1 MRSLDWPRLI
11 NNRTALAG
19 LILVTAVLATALLA
33 DVIAPYSPTK
43 INLVGRFLPPSTSHW
58 MGTDEF
64 GRDEFSRV
72 LVGARASLAIALAAV
87 GAGMAVG
94 GSLAL
99 LSGYLGGLADLV
111 VTRVMDIFLA
121 IPVLLI
127 AIGIVALL
135 GPSGASVAVALA
147 IAYAPTFARV
157 VRSAVVATRSQPY
170 VEASV
175 GIGAST
181 TNVLLGDIVPNLLP
195 IIMVQASVAVAWVFL
210 DEASLGFLGLGV
222 QPPNA
227 SWGSLLLE
235 GRQFVF
241 QAPWIAL
248 GAGFA
253 VLVAVFGFNLLGDGL
268 RDVLDPRTSVRG
280 R

>member
-1 MRSLDWPRLI
+1 MRGLEWHQFI
-11 NNRTALAG
+11 NNRSALAG
-19 LILVTAVLATALLA
+19 LILVTSVLATAVLA
-33 DVIAPYSPTK
+33 DAIAPYLPTK
-43 INLVGRFLPPSTSHW
+43 IELAQRFLPPSASHW

-64 GRDEFSRV
+64 GRDVFSRV

-87 GAGMAVG
+87 GAGMAGG

-99 LSGYLGGLADLV
+99 FSGYLGGLPDVV
-111 VTRVMDIFLA
+111 VTRVVDVFLA

-127 AIGIVALL
+127 AIGVVALL
-135 GPSGASVAVALA
+135 GPSGGSVAVALA

-157 VRSAVVATRSQPY
+157 VRSAVVAARAQPY

-181 TNVLLGDIVPNLLP
+181 TNVLVGDIVPNLLP
-195 IIMVQASVAVAWVFL
+195 IVMVQATVAVAWVFL

-248 GAGFA
+248 GAGLA
-253 VLVAVFGFNLLGDGL
+253 VLIAVFGFNLLGDGL
-268 RDVLDPRTSVRG
+268 RDVLDPRTVERG
-280 R
+280 G

>member
-1 MRSLDWPRLI
+1 MRGLEWHQLI
-11 NNRTALAG
+11 HNRSALAG
-19 LILVTAVLATALLA
+19 LILVTAVLATAVLA
-33 DVIAPYSPTK
+33 DAIAPYPPTK
-43 INLVGRFLPPSTSHW
+43 IQLAQRFLPPSASHW

-64 GRDEFSRV
+64 GRDVFSRV

-99 LSGYLGGLADLV
+99 FSGYLGGLLDVV
-111 VTRVMDIFLA
+111 VTRVVDVFLA

-127 AIGIVALL
+127 AIGVVALL
-135 GPSGASVAVALA
+135 GPSGASVAMALA

-157 VRSAVVATRSQPY
+157 VRSAVVATRAQPY

-181 TNVLLGDIVPNLLP
+181 TNVLVADIVPNLLP
-195 IIMVQASVAVAWVFL
+195 IVMVQATVAVAWVFL

-253 VLVAVFGFNLLGDGL
+253 VLIAVFGFNLLGDGL
-268 RDVLDPRTSVRG
+268 RDVLDPRTVERG
-280 R
+280 G